1 MIDEEEHSVK
11 RFRTIIPIAVAILAI
26 APALAQGPKVDLIQL
41 NPPTMTGSCPA
52 TAHFT
57 GRIRTT
63 GPLEVTYEEL
73 RSDGSSTQHTF
84 VAQHA
89 ETMHFS
95 KNWTVSKTYSG
106 WMQLVILSPK
116 RLQTVKQP
124 FSVHCGK

>member
-1 MIDEEEHSVK
+1 MK
-11 RFRTIIPIAVAILAI
+11 RILTILTIAVAILAI
-26 APALAQGPKVDLIQL
+26 APALAQAPRVDLIQL

-63 GPLEVTYEEL
+63 GPLQVTYEEL

-89 ETMHFS
+89 ETHNFS
-95 KNWTVSKTYSG
+95 KSWTVSKTYSG

-124 FSVHCGK
+124 FTVNCGR

>member
-1 MIDEEEHSVK
+1 MK
-11 RFRTIIPIAVAILAI
+11 RILTILTIAVAILAI
-26 APALAQGPKVDLIQL
+26 APALAQAPRVDLIQL

-63 GPLEVTYEEL
+63 GPLQVTYEEL

-89 ETMHFS
+89 ETYNFS

-124 FSVHCGK
+124 FTVNCGR